1 MSYKKGG
8 FICILHNDLRDQTA
22 NMMSEV
28 CKDTKIEPKLHYYL
42 EKNCKIERQI
52 S

>member
-28 CKDTKIEPKLHYYL
+28 CKDTKIEPKLTL
-42 EKNCKIERQI
+42 LSGEELQDRT
-52 S
+52 